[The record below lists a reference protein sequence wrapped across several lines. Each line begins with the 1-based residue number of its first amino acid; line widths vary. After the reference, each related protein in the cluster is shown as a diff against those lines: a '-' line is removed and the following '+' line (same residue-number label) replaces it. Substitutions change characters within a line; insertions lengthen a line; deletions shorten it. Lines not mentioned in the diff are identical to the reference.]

1 MEMKTS
7 PEIKN
12 NVNVTLSTVVLKP
25 YPVQTMLL
33 RGNIESCYNF
43 NMLAGDVKHSLVS
56 PLAVN
61 LSSYLDCQF

>member
-7 PEIKN
+7 PEIKK

-33 RGNIESCYNF
+33 RGNIESCYNL
-43 NMLAGDVKHSLVS
+43 NMLA
-56 PLAVN
+56 
-61 LSSYLDCQF
+61 